1 MTYRVRSRAW
11 DILIT
16 IIAFNLAGFILLAF
30 RSSPID
36 DQALYIAVFTSAV
49 YAISYIIV
57 ISFFK
62 QCDEY
67 IMLLIFALSS
77 IGFIMLYRLDAQ
89 TAIRQVQW
97 FVLGISVFFTMMILS
112 RYMRGLDRYFHIY
125 AVASVVLLLLP
136 MIIGTIRGGAKNWI
150 EVGGYTVQPS
160 EFVKLLFILATASI
174 LKEKRSMKE
183 LLPLM
188 VFAAICMVILILEND
203 LGAMAIYFAVFVI
216 MLYVATSNIIYVLGS
231 LILAGAVGYVA
242 YLALGHVRIR
252 VEAWLNPWADAT
264 GRGYQIVQSLIAIGS
279 GGWLGSGLGLGQP
292 YIIPAAKTDFIF
304 AAIAEEFGILIA
316 VAIIAMYF
324 ILIYRGMKI
333 ALSSNDPFNALIA
346 IGAAAMLGFQT
357 FVIIG
362 GVIKLIPLTGVTLP
376 FVSYGGS
383 SMVASFMLVGVIQ
396 STVIQTKPSD
406 GVYPE
411 KITGERYS
419 ESY

>member
-36 DQALYIAVFTSAV
+36 DQALYIAAFTSAV
-49 YAISYIIV
+49 YVISYIIV

-97 FVLGISVFFTMMILS
+97 FVLGILVFFTMMILS

-396 STVIQTKPSD
+396 STVIQPKPSD

>member
-1 MTYRVRSRAW
+1 MTYRVRGKAW
-11 DILIT
+11 DVLT
-16 IIAFNLAGFILLAF
+16 AIIIFNLAGFILLAF
-30 RSSPID
+30 KSSPID
-36 DQALYIAVFTSAV
+36 DQALHMAIFTSAV
-49 YAISYIIV
+49 YVISYV
-57 ISFFK
+57 IMISLFK
-62 QCDEY
+62 QCDKY
-67 IMLLIFALSS
+67 ITLLIFALSS

-97 FVLGISVFFTMMILS
+97 FVLGISAFFVILILS
-112 RYMRGLDRYFHIY
+112 RYVRGLDRYFYIY
-125 AVASVVLLLLP
+125 AVVSVALLLLP
-136 MIIGTIRGGAKNWI
+136 MLIGTIRGGAKNWI

-160 EFVKLLFILATASI
+160 EFVKLLFILATASM

-188 VFAAICMVILILEND
+188 AFAAICMGILVLEND
-203 LGAMAIYFAVFVI
+203 LGTMVIYFAVFVI

-231 LILAGAVGYVA
+231 LIMAGAVGYVA
-242 YLALGHVRIR
+242 YLTLGHVRTR

-264 GRGYQIVQSLIAIGS
+264 DRGYQIVQSLIAIGS

-333 ALSSNDPFNALIA
+333 ALSANDPFNALIA
-346 IGAAAMLGFQT
+346 IGATATLGFQT

-383 SMVASFMLVGVIQ
+383 SMVASFMLVGIMQ
-396 STVIQTKPSD
+396 STVIQPKPS
-406 GVYPE
+406 GEVYKKE
-411 KITGERYS
+411 IIGERYS

>member
-97 FVLGISVFFTMMILS
+97 FVLGILVFFTMMILS

-174 LKEKRSMKE
+174 LKEKKSMKE

-188 VFAAICMVILILEND
+188 AFAAICMVILILEND

>member
-97 FVLGISVFFTMMILS
+97 FVLGILVFFTMMILS

>member
-97 FVLGISVFFTMMILS
+97 FVLGILVFFTMMILS
-112 RYMRGLDRYFHIY
+112 RYMRGLDRYFYIY
-125 AVASVVLLLLP
+125 AVVSVVLLLLP

>member
-97 FVLGISVFFTMMILS
+97 FVLGISVFFAMLILS